1 MGKESLLS
9 SMRESRKKGGLSLT
23 PKIRTNERRLNYL
36 GRLAFVCPDI
46 PSLDSLMRKYVFYL
60 IGITLLL
67 FALAGV
73 LATICVLMEAIYLMS
88 GGI

>member
-1 MGKESLLS
+1 
-9 SMRESRKKGGLSLT
+9 
-23 PKIRTNERRLNYL
+23 
-36 GRLAFVCPDI
+36 
-46 PSLDSLMRKYVFYL
+46 MRKYVFYL
-60 IGITLLL
+60 IAITLLL